1 MKSDS
6 LSTPHYCAV
15 LKQSALFMYLNEKAL
30 SEIVEILSRKKMTL
44 PKGSPAEEKFHTLNY
59 FYVIVSGRVKVSK
72 INPESGRE
80 FAFLLLGPGDV
91 FDVICLLDEQEHP
104 VQIDILEDVEILYVL
119 MQEVR
124 FWIQNHSELNK
135 TLLPYLGDQMRRLED
150 LAADLATRDTAT
162 RLARLILHHTSL
174 HPFPKNGIH
183 PVRLIH
189 DLTHDLLAQMIG
201 STRQVVNQHL
211 QALRREGILDA
222 RSKHL
227 AVKELSALKEK
238 ADNCLSNSNHNS

>member
-1 MKSDS
+1 MKADAALVS
-6 LSTPHYCAV
+6 HYYAV
-15 LKQSALFMYLNEKAL
+15 LNQAPLFKCLDEKTL
-30 SEIVEILSRKKMTL
+30 RRMTVILSRKRLML
-44 PKGSPAEEKFHTLNY
+44 PKGSPAEIKFRTMSY
-59 FYVIVSGRVKVSK
+59 FYVIISGRMKVSK
-72 INPESGRE
+72 INPETGRE

-119 MQEVR
+119 MREVR
-124 FWIQNHSELNK
+124 VWVQNHADLNK
-135 TLLPYLGDQMRRLED
+135 TLLPYLGDQIRRLEN

-174 HPFPKNGIH
+174 HPFAENGIH

-189 DLTHDLLAQMIG
+189 DLTHDLLAQLIG

-211 QALRREGILDA
+211 QALRREGILDDS
-222 RSKHL
+222 SKHL

-238 ADNCLSNSNHNS
+238 ADKFLSNNKRNS